1 MGQHK
6 VAVTLNA
13 DQWPAV
19 LYALDQLA
27 KAKKADGRDMAEA
40 VAIEIKMA
48 IRAQVD
54 DPAPDLLAALEAILN
69 DVEGYGLAH
78 PEGGRF
84 ECDHNDTARAAI
96 ARAKGG
102 Q

>member
-1 MGQHK
+1 MPELWNVEGQ
-6 VAVTLNA
+6 
-13 DQWPAV
+13 
-19 LYALDQLA
+19 
-27 KAKKADGRDMAEA
+27 GRDEF
-40 VAIEIKMA
+40 AI
-48 IRAQVD
+48 VD
-54 DPAPDLLAALEAILN
+54 DNDVIVATVPWEIETGVDPTDTAEYRRATLLAAAPDLLAALEAILD

-84 ECDHNDTARAAI
+84 ECDHNDIARAAI